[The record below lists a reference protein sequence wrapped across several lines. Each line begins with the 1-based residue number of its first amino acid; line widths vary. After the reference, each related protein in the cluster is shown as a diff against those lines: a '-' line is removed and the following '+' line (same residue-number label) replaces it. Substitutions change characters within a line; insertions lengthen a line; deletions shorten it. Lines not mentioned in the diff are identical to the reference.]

1 HGKDSA
7 PAVPE
12 KAAEATGKV
21 AELVAK
27 GACTSCHG
35 ANLNKPMVPGYP
47 KIAGQYKDYVYVALK
62 SYKIENQATWGRNNG
77 VMGGIAKQFSLEEL
91 KELAAY
97 VNQQQGDLQ
106 TVPQSKFR

>member
-1 HGKDSA
+1 MA
-7 PAVPE
+7 PVVPE
-12 KAAEATGKV
+12 KATEPSGKV

-35 ANLNKPMVPGYP
+35 PNLNKPMVPGYP
-47 KIAGQYKDYVYVALK
+47 KIAGQYKDYVFVALK

-77 VMGGIAKQFSLEEL
+77 VMGGVAKQFSLAEL
-91 KELAAY
+91 KELAAW
-97 VNQQQGDLQ
+97 VSQQPGELQ